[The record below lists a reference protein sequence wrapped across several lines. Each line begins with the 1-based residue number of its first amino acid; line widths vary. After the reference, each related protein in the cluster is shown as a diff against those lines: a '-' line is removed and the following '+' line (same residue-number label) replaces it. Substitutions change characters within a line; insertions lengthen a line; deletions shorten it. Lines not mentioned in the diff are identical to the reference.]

1 MKVMLTKRSTLR
13 PSMATCDP
21 FRASCSHLVSARVG
35 TPGLVVGK
43 AEDMQSMDSGHGHSS
58 STENGILSSVDP
70 PGSRTKLQTH
80 LSTFRCT
87 TPQTCGRGTVKSNCP
102 KQPSEPQTPDSE
114 SPRGNVSVLCQRS
127 GTLPLSVSGDTI
139 ASLMIAKSS
148 TDLSNHRDN
157 DIKAVVSATHS
168 SHTTKTRQS
177 VSWLDP
183 EDYQTCS
190 QPSQVT
196 CMTSAD
202 PRHSP
207 NCHLSTPG
215 EMNESIEGTLV
226 LFSPVDPLG
235 YAQLVHS
242 AQSATACERNSP
254 KRSAYSAFPT
264 SFV

>member
-1 MKVMLTKRSTLR
+1 MKVMLTKRSTPR
-13 PSMATCDP
+13 PNVTLCDP
-21 FRASCSHLVSARVG
+21 FRASCSHLANARVG
-35 TPGLVVGK
+35 TPGLVVSK

-58 STENGILSSVDP
+58 STENGMLSSLDP
-70 PGSRTKLQTH
+70 PGCRTKLQTH

-87 TPQTCGRGTVKSNCP
+87 TPQTFGRGTAKSTCT
-102 KQPSEPQTPDSE
+102 KQPSEPQTPDSD
-114 SPRGNVSVLCQRS
+114 SPRGNIPTLRQRS

-148 TDLSNHRDN
+148 TDLSNHKDT
-157 DIKAVVSATHS
+157 DIKAVMSATHS
-168 SHTTKTRQS
+168 SQTAKTRQS

-196 CMTSAD
+196 CLTSGN

-207 NCHLSTPG
+207 SCHLNAPS

-242 AQSATACERNSP
+242 AQSAAACERNSP
-254 KRSAYSAFPT
+254 KRSVYSAFPT